1 MPPGGDGTTRYNGG
15 VVAAS
20 PAGPGPARPGQSPGS
35 PAATGSQDPD
45 GPLGAEGTPSQ
56 GRHIPGVL
64 PPHPRCYPR
73 SASPDRSEPA
83 LLAIFNDTVTSWI
96 VDNGYVAVFVLMLLE
111 SACVPIPAEVTM
123 LVGGALASTGFAG
136 EGQELS
142 LILVIL
148 AGTGG
153 NLVGSWVAYAGGAVG
168 GRPLLERF
176 GRYLLVRPHEVDRAH
191 DWFERHG
198 EAAVF
203 FGRLLPVIRTFI
215 SLPAGI
221 ARMNLW
227 KFTVYTVLGCL
238 PFVSVI
244 AWLGYRAGANWE
256 QVEHTLQP
264 FSWLIAIAVLAFGAA
279 FVARRWR
286 SVRAEYAALDTLRRQ
301 VEEPAEAAE
310 AAEAAEES

>member
-1 MPPGGDGTTRYNGG
+1 M
-15 VVAAS
+15 
-20 PAGPGPARPGQSPGS
+20 
-35 PAATGSQDPD
+35 
-45 GPLGAEGTPSQ
+45 
-56 GRHIPGVL
+56 
-64 PPHPRCYPR
+64 
-73 SASPDRSEPA
+73 
-83 LLAIFNDTVTSWI
+83 TSWI

-256 QVEHTLQP
+256 QVEHALQP
-264 FSWLIAIAVLAFGAA
+264 FSWLIAIAVLVFGAA

-310 AAEAAEES
+310 AAEES

>member
-1 MPPGGDGTTRYNGG
+1 M
-15 VVAAS
+15 
-20 PAGPGPARPGQSPGS
+20 
-35 PAATGSQDPD
+35 
-45 GPLGAEGTPSQ
+45 
-56 GRHIPGVL
+56 
-64 PPHPRCYPR
+64 
-73 SASPDRSEPA
+73 
-83 LLAIFNDTVTSWI
+83 LAIFNDTVTSWI
-96 VDNGYVAVFVLMLLE
+96 VANGYVAVFVLMLLE
-111 SACVPIPAEVTM
+111 SACVPIPSEVTM

-256 QVEHTLQP
+256 QVEHALQP
-264 FSWLIAIAVLAFGAA
+264 FSWLIAIAVLVLGAA

-310 AAEAAEES
+310 ES

>member
-1 MPPGGDGTTRYNGG
+1 
-15 VVAAS
+15 
-20 PAGPGPARPGQSPGS
+20 
-35 PAATGSQDPD
+35 
-45 GPLGAEGTPSQ
+45 
-56 GRHIPGVL
+56 
-64 PPHPRCYPR
+64 
-73 SASPDRSEPA
+73 
-83 LLAIFNDTVTSWI
+83 VTSWI
-96 VDNGYVAVFVLMLLE
+96 VANGYVAVFVLMLLE
-111 SACVPIPAEVTM
+111 SACVPIPSEVTM

-227 KFTVYTVLGCL
+227 KFTVYTVIGCL

-264 FSWLIAIAVLAFGAA
+264 FSWLIAIAVLVLGAA

-286 SVRAEYAALDTLRRQ
+286 SVRAEYAALDTLHRQ

-310 AAEAAEES
+310 ES

>member
-1 MPPGGDGTTRYNGG
+1 M
-15 VVAAS
+15 
-20 PAGPGPARPGQSPGS
+20 
-35 PAATGSQDPD
+35 
-45 GPLGAEGTPSQ
+45 
-56 GRHIPGVL
+56 
-64 PPHPRCYPR
+64 
-73 SASPDRSEPA
+73 
-83 LLAIFNDTVTSWI
+83 TSWI

-256 QVEHTLQP
+256 QVEHALQP